1 MTRNLSRNSIH
12 WRQLLG
18 AVILLHSLNPTPS
31 WSQLRPDNSLPEN
44 SRLVPEGNQIRLEGG
59 TVRGDNLFHSFQE
72 FSIPE
77 SLEVHINNSPNIA
90 TIITRVTGSTPS
102 HLDGQLS
109 ANGTANL
116 IFINPN
122 GIHFGETARLSLGGS
137 FLATTAEEIQFA
149 DGSSWGTTSPQDSP
163 LLTLSVPIGLQ
174 FGDNP
179 GAIINRSQSLDS
191 QGAVQGLDAAQLSLL
206 GGTVQVNGG
215 RIGSPQT
222 VQLGSFGPGTLVTL
236 DDQGRVAD
244 VTATALGPIELTQGA
259 SLEGGEIRLLGHDL
273 RMSEGSQLVSSGSGV
288 MAIAMQNT
296 VNLDSGSRILSQNG
310 PEVRIQAQQVRI
322 SGNSALMSQ
331 RTTPGQGGAI
341 TIEAREGITLTGG
354 GFDQF
359 NQHLAA
365 MASAGLQP
373 NDVITGIFSRAVSGR
388 AGDIRLITDGNLT
401 LQHGSI
407 IDQVV
412 WGEAIGGDLAIEV
425 ARTLDLHES
434 GMLNLTLANS
444 QGFAGDIN
452 IQTGNLSLRDGGV
465 IAGVTFG
472 DGNSGQITVS
482 ANDTID
488 IINTRVDT
496 FIPTGI
502 FSNSVF
508 GTGTAGDIHLVTTHL
523 RGVAGGTISSNS
535 GGFLA
540 SVVVTEGGL
549 GGNITIEA
557 RESLYLRGVSEDG
570 TFGSGVSTA
579 TVGRFPSGDVT
590 VNSPRIIIQDGA
602 GFSTET
608 FGPADAGT
616 LRVTAHEIYL
626 SGKSPITGSTSQF
639 TSTSGRRDFRPDAT
653 GSGGDIRVWSDRIVV
668 RNEAA
673 FDVRSFGRGAAG
685 VLDVTAAEILLD
697 SGGTFSAQTVSGPG
711 GDIRVRS
718 QHLQLDNGSSI
729 NTNAGTADGGNI
741 TLDIGTLLASGN
753 SDITANALEGRGGQV
768 RITAEG
774 MFGIEFR
781 DSLTEDSDI
790 TASSLLGPEFTG
802 EVSINV
808 PTVNLSGAFVSLPR
822 PISNPVILSTCD
834 TGESRFVLTGR
845 RGLLRHP
852 WEPLRGEVLWEDWQA
867 FPQEFSEEFSESL
880 SEGTDTAATANL
892 QEVPAPTSA
901 AQLVEA
907 ERLAV
912 DESGNPVLVGARSPR
927 LDSSWGQPI
936 RLLPDRQQLDLDL
949 DSDSENMGGTGI
961 EPVTSCL

>member
-1 MTRNLSRNSIH
+1 MALSLLEMGPTLAQIEPDQTLSEPSRSL
-12 WRQLLG
+12 RQ
-18 AVILLHSLNPTPS
+18 
-31 WSQLRPDNSLPEN
+31 
-44 SRLVPEGNQIRLEGG
+44 GNQIRIDGG
-59 TVRGDNLFHSFQE
+59 TVANDTLFHSFRE

-77 SLEVHINNSPNIA
+77 SVEVQINNDPNIA
-90 TIITRVTGSTPS
+90 TIITRVTGSMPS
-102 HLDGQLS
+102 HLDGQLG

-116 IFINPN
+116 IFLNPN

-137 FLATTAEEIQFA
+137 FLATTASEIEFA
-149 DGSSWGTTSPQDSP
+149 DGRRWGTTSSQDAP

-174 FGDNP
+174 FGDTP
-179 GAIINRSQSLDS
+179 GAIVNRSRSLDDR
-191 QGAVQGLDAAQLSLL
+191 GVVRGLEAAQLSLL
-206 GGTVQVNGG
+206 GGAVQVNGG
-215 RIGSPQT
+215 QMHSPQT
-222 VQLGSFGPGTLVTL
+222 LELGSFGPGTFVNL
-236 DDQGRVAD
+236 DGQGRVAA
-244 VTATALGPIELTQGA
+244 VTATAFGPIELTQEA
-259 SLEGGEIRLLGHDL
+259 FLEGGDIRLLGHDL
-273 RMSEGSQLVSSGSGV
+273 RMSEGSQLVSESVSERVSERGSPGTGV
-288 MAIAMQNT
+288 IAIEMQNA
-296 VNLDSGSRILSQNG
+296 VDLESGSRILSQNG
-310 PEVRIQAQQVRI
+310 PEVRIQAQHVRLRE
-322 SGNSALMSQ
+322 NSALITQ

-388 AGDIRLITDGNLT
+388 AGDIRLITDGDLT
-401 LQHGSI
+401 LQNGSI
-407 IDQVV
+407 IDQVL
-412 WGEAIGGDLAIEV
+412 WASALGGDLAIEV

-434 GMLNLTLANS
+434 GMLNLSLANS
-444 QGFAGDIN
+444 QGVAGDIG
-452 IQTGNLSLRDGGV
+452 IQTENLSLRDGGV

-472 DGNSGQITVS
+472 DGNSGQISIT
-482 ANDTID
+482 ANDTIE
-488 IINTRVDT
+488 ISNTRVDT

-508 GTGTAGDIHLVTTHL
+508 GTGTAGDINLVTTHL

-540 SVVVTEGGL
+540 NVLVTEGGL

-557 RESLYLRGVSEDG
+557 RESLELIGVSEDG
-570 TFGSGVSTA
+570 TFGSGISTA
-579 TVGRFPSGDVT
+579 TLGRFPSGDVII
-590 VNSPRIIIQDGA
+590 NSPRIMIQDGA

-608 FGPADAGT
+608 FGPADGGT
-616 LRVTAHEIYL
+616 LSITAHEIYL
-626 SGKSPITGSTSQF
+626 SGQSPITGSTSAF
-639 TSTSGRRDFRPDAT
+639 NSTSGRRDFRSDVT
-653 GSGGDIRVWSDRIVV
+653 GSGGDIRVRSDRILVS
-668 RNEAA
+668 NEAV
-673 FDVRSFGRGAAG
+673 FDVRSFGPGAAG
-685 VLDVTAAEILLD
+685 VLDVTAREILLD
-697 SGGTFSAQTVSGPG
+697 SGSMFSAQTSSGPG
-711 GDIRVRS
+711 GDIQVRS

-741 TLDIGTLLASGN
+741 TLDIATLLASGN

-774 MFGIEFR
+774 MFGIAFR

-808 PTVNLSGAFVSLPR
+808 PTVNLSGALVSLPR

-845 RGLLRHP
+845 RGLRRHP

-867 FPQEFSEEFSESL
+867 FPEGFSESL
-880 SEGTDTAATANL
+880 SESLSEVTDTAATASRR
-892 QEVPAPTSA
+892 EGHAPISPSPF
-901 AQLVEA
+901 VEA

-912 DESGNPVLVGARSPR
+912 DERGNPVLVGARSPR
-927 LDSSWGQPI
+927 LDSSLGQPI
-936 RLLPDRQQLDLDL
+936 RRLQERQRPNLDLDWDL
-949 DSDSENMGGTGI
+949 EDMGGTGI

>member
-1 MTRNLSRNSIH
+1 MSRPLLSASLFGGLIALSFLEMGPTLAQIEPDQTLSGPSRSL
-12 WRQLLG
+12 RQ
-18 AVILLHSLNPTPS
+18 
-31 WSQLRPDNSLPEN
+31 
-44 SRLVPEGNQIRLEGG
+44 GNQVRIEGG
-59 TVRGDNLFHSFQE
+59 TVANDILFHSFRE

-77 SLEVHINNSPNIA
+77 SVAVHVDNSPAIA

-116 IFINPN
+116 IFMNPN
-122 GIHFGETARLSLGGS
+122 GIHFGETARLSIGGS
-137 FLATTAEEIQFA
+137 FLATTAAEIQFA
-149 DGSSWGTTSPQDSP
+149 DGSSWGTTSSQDAP
-163 LLTLSVPIGLQ
+163 LLTLSVPTGLQ
-174 FGDNP
+174 FGETP
-179 GAIINRSQSLDS
+179 GTISNRSVALNR
-191 QGAVQGLDAAQLSLL
+191 QGAVRGLDTAQLSLL
-206 GGTVQVNGG
+206 GGAVQLNGG
-215 RIGSPQT
+215 RMRSPQT
-222 VQLGSFGPGTLVTL
+222 VELGSFGPRSVVYL
-236 DDQGRVAD
+236 DGQGRVAD
-244 VTATALGPIELTQGA
+244 VTATSFGPIEFTQGA
-259 SLEGGEIRLLGHDL
+259 SLEGGDIRLLGHDL
-273 RMSEGSQLVSSGSGV
+273 QMSEGAQLVSSGSGTI
-288 MAIAMQNT
+288 AIAMDNT

-310 PEVRIQAQQVRI
+310 PEVRIEAQQVRI
-322 SGNSALMSQ
+322 SGNSALISQ

-354 GFDQF
+354 GFNQF
-359 NQHLAA
+359 NQHLMA

-388 AGDIRLITDGNLT
+388 AGDIRLITDGDLT
-401 LQHGSI
+401 LQNGSI

-412 WGEAIGGDLAIEV
+412 WGEAFGGDLAIEV
-425 ARTLDLHES
+425 AGTLDLHES
-434 GMLNLTLANS
+434 GMLNLSLANS
-444 QGFAGDIN
+444 QGSAGDMG
-452 IQTGNLSLRDGGV
+452 IQTGTLSLRDGGV

-472 DGNSGQITVS
+472 DGNSGQITVA

-488 IINTRVDT
+488 IINTRVDS

-523 RGVAGGTISSNS
+523 RGVAGGTISSNT

-557 RESLYLRGVSEDG
+557 RESLYLRGLSEDG

-590 VNSPRIIIQDGA
+590 INSPRIVIQDGA

-616 LRVTAHEIYL
+616 LRVTANEIQVF
-626 SGKSPITGSTSQF
+626 GQAPIFGSTSAF
-639 TSTSGRRDFRPDAT
+639 SSTSGRQDFRPDAT

-697 SGGTFSAQTVSGPG
+697 SGGTFNAETVSGPG
-711 GDIRVRS
+711 GDIRVQS

-741 TLDIGTLLASGN
+741 SLDIGTLLASGN

-781 DSLTEDSDI
+781 DSLTEHSDI
-790 TASSLLGPEFTG
+790 TASSLLGPEFSG

-808 PTVNLSGAFVSLPR
+808 PTVNLSGALVSLPR
-822 PISNPVILSTCD
+822 PISNPVMLSTCD

-852 WEPLRGEVLWEDWQA
+852 WEATTGEVLWEDWQA
-867 FPQEFSEEFSESL
+867 FPQEVSEEFSESL

-892 QEVPAPTSA
+892 QEAPTPTSA
-901 AQLVEA
+901 VQLVEA

-936 RLLPDRQQLDLDL
+936 RLLPGR
-949 DSDSENMGGTGI
+949 
-961 EPVTSCL
+961 

>member
-1 MTRNLSRNSIH
+1 M
-12 WRQLLG
+12 
-18 AVILLHSLNPTPS
+18 
-31 WSQLRPDNSLPEN
+31 
-44 SRLVPEGNQIRLEGG
+44 
-59 TVRGDNLFHSFQE
+59 
-72 FSIPE
+72 
-77 SLEVHINNSPNIA
+77 
-90 TIITRVTGSTPS
+90 
-102 HLDGQLS
+102 
-109 ANGTANL
+109 
-116 IFINPN
+116 
-122 GIHFGETARLSLGGS
+122 
-137 FLATTAEEIQFA
+137 
-149 DGSSWGTTSPQDSP
+149 
-163 LLTLSVPIGLQ
+163 TLSVPIGLQ
-174 FGDNP
+174 FGDSP

-206 GGTVQVNGG
+206 GGAVQVNGG
-215 RIGSPQT
+215 RMGSPQT
-222 VQLGSFGPGTLVTL
+222 VELGSFGPGTLVHL
-236 DDQGRVAD
+236 DGQGRVAD
-244 VTATALGPIELTQGA
+244 VTATALGPIEFTQGA

-273 RMSEGSQLVSSGSGV
+273 RMSEGSQLVSSGSGAIGV
-288 MAIAMQNT
+288 PPRFAIAIAMQNT
-296 VNLDSGSRILSQNG
+296 VNLNSGSRILSQNG
-310 PEVRIQAQQVRI
+310 PEVRIQAQQVRL
-322 SGNSALMSQ
+322 SGHSALISQ

-354 GFDQF
+354 GFEQF

-365 MASAGLQP
+365 MASASLQP

-388 AGDIRLITDGNLT
+388 AGDIRVISDGDLT

-412 WGEAIGGDLAIEV
+412 WGEAFGGDLVLEV
-425 ARTLDLHES
+425 AGTLDLHES

-444 QGFAGDIN
+444 QGFAGDIG

-472 DGNSGQITVS
+472 DGNSGQITVA

-488 IINTRVDT
+488 IINTRVDG

-508 GTGTAGDIHLVTTHL
+508 GTGTAGDINLITTHL

-557 RESLYLRGVSEDG
+557 RESLYLTGLSEDG

-579 TVGRFPSGDVT
+579 TLGRFPSGDVII
-590 VNSPRIIIQDGA
+590 NSPLIILEDGA

-616 LRVTAHEIYL
+616 LRVTANEIQL
-626 SGKSPITGSTSQF
+626 FGQAPIFNSTSQF
-639 TSTSGRRDFRPDAT
+639 TSTSGRRDFHSDAT

-668 RNEAA
+668 RNEAL
-673 FDVRSFGRGAAG
+673 FDVRSFGQGAAG
-685 VLDVTAAEILLD
+685 VLDVTAREILLD
-697 SGGTFSAQTVSGPG
+697 SGGTLSAQTVSGPG

-781 DSLTEDSDI
+781 DSLTEHSDI
-790 TASSLLGPEFTG
+790 TASSLLGPEFSG

-808 PTVNLSGAFVSLPR
+808 PTVNLSGALVSLPR

-867 FPQEFSEEFSESL
+867 FPDEFSESL

-892 QEVPAPTSA
+892 QEVPTPTSA

-907 ERLAV
+907 ERLEV
-912 DESGNPVLVGARSPR
+912 DELGNPVLVGARSPR
-927 LDSSWGQPI
+927 L
-936 RLLPDRQQLDLDL
+936 
-949 DSDSENMGGTGI
+949 E
-961 EPVTSCL
+961 